1 MKLNTLYSR
10 SVKGKV
16 NTFII
21 EVESNKF
28 RSITGFDDGKKTI
41 SEWTV
46 CEAKS
51 YCSAEAQA

>member
-21 EVESNKF
+21 EIESNKF
-28 RSITGFDDGKKTI
+28 RSITGFDDGKKPYLNGQCVKQNLT
-41 SEWTV
+41 
-46 CEAKS
+46 ALQKHKR
-51 YCSAEAQA
+51 